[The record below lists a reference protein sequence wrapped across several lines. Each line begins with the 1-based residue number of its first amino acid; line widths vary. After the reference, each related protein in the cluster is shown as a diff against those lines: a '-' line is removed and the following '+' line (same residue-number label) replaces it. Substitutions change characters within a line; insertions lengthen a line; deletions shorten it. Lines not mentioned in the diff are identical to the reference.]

1 MLVHG
6 TMKRFAILALACLI
20 SGGCWGPPSQTRLD
34 ALKAEGNGI
43 LTTLEAYK
51 AEHGAY
57 SKTLQ
62 EAGVTDIRTKYGPWE
77 YTPGTNGVHL
87 SVGDYSKHLFTIW
100 WQPNY
105 GTWYTDT

>member
-1 MLVHG
+1 MLGHG

-20 SGGCWGPPSQTRLD
+20 SGGCWGPPSQTHLD

-43 LTTLEAYK
+43 LAKLEAYK

-57 SKTLQ
+57 PKTLQ
-62 EAGVTDIRTKYGPWE
+62 EADVTEIRTKYGPWE

-87 SVGDYSKHLFTIW
+87 SVGDYSKYLFTIW
-100 WQPNY
+100 WQTDY